1 MAKPQITGVV
11 NPNTR
16 IVEQWWFVPSP
27 VVAGA
32 TDAQLL
38 QYRDE
43 AHKAFVGLLPE
54 GATANALE
62 VFGQVA
68 SEKPP
73 GASEEYGAGW
83 WFKPKTPLFGPTT
96 RPPAVGAFDTID
108 DLRTRAKEM
117 FGAAVKDMPMSDFVK
132 KYENQID
139 GYRIAPQPGGKFNFA
154 LPDKMPPGS
163 ETWTDEQRER
173 YNQEKTKRQQ
183 DIDIGALAIAK
194 AEREAAGGMT
204 AAGFRPETAAAEDE
218 IPADAER
225 RGTGRWRLLLQDRP

>member
-1 MAKPQITGVV
+1 MAKPQITGVT

-16 IVEQWWFVPSP
+16 ITEQWWFVPSP
-27 VVAGA
+27 AGA
-32 TDAQLL
+32 SANQKL
-38 QYRDE
+38 QYREE
-43 AHKAFVGLLPE
+43 AHKAFVGFLPE

-108 DLRTRAKEM
+108 DLRTKAFEM
-117 FGAAVKDMPMSDFVK
+117 FGSPKVQKEDEPGSPFVDMPMSDFVAQ
-132 KYENQID
+132 YENQID

-154 LPDKMPPGS
+154 LPDKLPPGS
-163 ETWTDEQRER
+163 ETWTD
-173 YNQEKTKRQQ
+173 
-183 DIDIGALAIAK
+183 
-194 AEREAAGGMT
+194 
-204 AAGFRPETAAAEDE
+204 
-218 IPADAER
+218 
-225 RGTGRWRLLLQDRP
+225 

>member
-1 MAKPQITGVV
+1 MAKPQITGVT

-16 IVEQWWFVPSP
+16 ITEQWWFVPSP
-27 VVAGA
+27 AGA
-32 TDAQLL
+32 SASQLL
-38 QYRDE
+38 QYREE
-43 AHKAFVGLLPE
+43 AHKAFVGFLPE

-108 DLRTRAKEM
+108 DLRTKAKEM
-117 FGAAVKDMPMSDFVK
+117 FGADVKDMSVAAFVK

-154 LPDKMPPGS
+154 LPDKLPPGS
-163 ETWTDEQRER
+163 ETWTDEQKER
-173 YNQEKTKRQQ
+173 YNQEKTLRQQ
-183 DIDIGALAIAK
+183 DIDAN
-194 AEREAAGGMT
+194 EAALERQRGGIT
-204 AAGFRPETAAAEDE
+204 AAGFRPGVDETLAEGQIATDPE
-218 IPADAER
+218 NVVRAE
-225 RGTGRWRLLLQDRP
+225 GGFF